1 MSSFVLY
8 HFAFDPGSRAVRL
21 ALGEARIEFSET
33 PVRPWEDD
41 CPLATLNPSGMPPV
55 LRISD
60 DKGRA
65 LTLCEP
71 AAILGWLE
79 ERTAEPL
86 LLPTDVAERAEVRR
100 LLAWFDRRFTDEV
113 NAVLLHEGMEKPLLR
128 LGPPEARAL
137 RAGREALH
145 DAGVAAASI
154 THVVTASCTGFVAP
168 GIDQWLMEE
177 LSLPRSCRRTHVGF
191 MGCHAAVNA
200 LSVAAAFVRADP
212 AARVL
217 VVCAEISSA
226 HLHYGA
232 RLDRLIANTLFADG
246 VAAAVVAADGPGDA
260 LRFVRSDS
268 VLMEGSV
275 AEMAWEVGDHGF
287 EMTLGAAVPDLL
299 RSGVGPW
306 VRGILA
312 EEAIDPMAV
321 GGWAI
326 HPGGPRVIDAV
337 LESLAL
343 EPRHGESSRAIL
355 RDFGNM
361 SSATLLFIMRAMR
374 ERGIPRP
381 WVALAFGP
389 GIAGEA
395 LLLA

>member
-1 MSSFVLY
+1 
-8 HFAFDPGSRAVRL
+8 
-21 ALGEARIEFSET
+21 
-33 PVRPWEDD
+33 
-41 CPLATLNPSGMPPV
+41 
-55 LRISD
+55 
-60 DKGRA
+60 
-65 LTLCEP
+65 
-71 AAILGWLE
+71 
-79 ERTAEPL
+79 
-86 LLPTDVAERAEVRR
+86 
-100 LLAWFDRRFTDEV
+100 
-113 NAVLLHEGMEKPLLR
+113 
-128 LGPPEARAL
+128 
-137 RAGREALH
+137 
-145 DAGVAAASI
+145 
-154 THVVTASCTGFVAP
+154 
-168 GIDQWLMEE
+168 
-177 LSLPRSCRRTHVGF
+177 
-191 MGCHAAVNA
+191 
-200 LSVAAAFVRADP
+200 
-212 AARVL
+212 
-217 VVCAEISSA
+217 
-226 HLHYGA
+226 
-232 RLDRLIANTLFADG
+232 
-246 VAAAVVAADGPGDA
+246 
-260 LRFVRSDS
+260 
-268 VLMEGSV
+268 MEGSV